1 MSQTHSPG
9 PARVPASLDWQDYP
23 LPAKGPPGRIAVQV
37 ARGVKSRALRAS
49 RDLLVA
55 LPPSYTAEARS
66 YPVLYMQDG
75 QNLFDPATSHAG
87 DWRLPAT
94 LDALA
99 GRGVEAIVVG
109 IPNGGRRRSYE
120 YSPFRDTIHGGGGGG
135 DRYLAFLV
143 ETVKPLVD
151 RSFRTLPDRA
161 HTVIAGSSLG
171 GLISLYALWRHAEVF
186 GAAGV
191 LSPALWFA
199 DRAMLRYAE
208 RTAPRVPGRIYLDV
222 GTGEGKEA
230 VADARAL
237 REILTRPGFARC
249 TELAWVEDEGGGH
262 DEAAWGRRFREA
274 MPFLLGTRELGSWG
288 AGGTS
293 PSSLVP

>member
-1 MSQTHSPG
+1 MRQTQPPTPASHEWSDYPTSG
-9 PARVPASLDWQDYP
+9 PAAV
-23 LPAKGPPGRIAVQV
+23 GRIALRV
-37 ARGVKSRALRAS
+37 ARGVTSRELRTT
-49 RDLLVA
+49 RDLVVA
-55 LPPSYTAEARS
+55 LPPSYATGSRR

-75 QNLFDPATSHAG
+75 QNLFDPGTSHAG
-87 DWRLPAT
+87 DWGLPAA

-99 GRGVEAIVVG
+99 DRGVEALVVG
-109 IPNGGRRRSYE
+109 IPNSGRRRSYE
-120 YSPFRDTIHGGGGGG
+120 YSPFRDAIHGGGGGG
-135 DRYLAFLV
+135 DRYLGFLV
-143 ETVKPLVD
+143 QTVKPLID
-151 RSFRTLPDRA
+151 RSFRTLPERA
-161 HTVIAGSSLG
+161 RTVIAGSSLG

-208 RTAPRVPGRIYLDV
+208 RTAPRLPGRIYLDV
-222 GTGEGKEA
+222 GTAEGEEA

-249 TELAWVEDEGGGH
+249 IELAWVEEEGAGH

-274 MPFLLGTRELGSWG
+274 MPFLLGGSE
-288 AGGTS
+288 
-293 PSSLVP
+293 

>member
-1 MSQTHSPG
+1 MGIREGRET
-9 PARVPASLDWQDYP
+9 ATVEWQDHP
-23 LPAKGPPGRIAVQV
+23 LPASGPPTRITVQV
-37 ARGVKSRALRAS
+37 ARGVASRELRTA

-55 LPPSYTAEARS
+55 LPPSYTAGSRH

-87 DWRLPAT
+87 DWGLPAT

-99 GRGVEAIVVG
+99 DQGVEAIVVG
-109 IPNGGRRRSYE
+109 IPNAGPRRSYE

-143 ETVKPLVD
+143 KTVKPLVD
-151 RSFRTLPDRA
+151 RAFRTLPERA

-171 GLISLYALWRHAEVF
+171 GLISLYALWPHAEVF

-199 DRAMLRYAE
+199 DRAMLRFAE
-208 RTAPRVPGRIYLDV
+208 RTAPRLPGRIYLDV
-222 GTGEGKEA
+222 GTGEGEEA
-230 VADARAL
+230 VADAGAL

-249 TELAWVEDEGGGH
+249 TDLAWVEEEGGGH
-262 DEAAWGRRFREA
+262 DEVAWGKRFRAA
-274 MPFLLGTRELGSWG
+274 MPFLLGARELGSWG
-288 AGGTS
+288 ASATAS
-293 PSSLVP
+293 PKDPSSLAP